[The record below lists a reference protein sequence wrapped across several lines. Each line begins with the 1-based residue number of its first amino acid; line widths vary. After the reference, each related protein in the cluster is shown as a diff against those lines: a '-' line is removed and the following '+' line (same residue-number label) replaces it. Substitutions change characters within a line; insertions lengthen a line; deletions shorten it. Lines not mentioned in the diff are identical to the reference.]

1 VFVNARAALQD
12 VLFEHTDLSHAS
24 APLGAAVNQALLLM
38 KASGDKADP
47 RLVQAASGRII
58 PFLID
63 LAQNKPASGGLDI
76 SNFDRDYWADKPANQ
91 TWIKDRFR
99 GSGGEHEWIPTSYVM
114 KVVARAREARDVE
127 GMEAAAAWVTFQN
140 ELRSPT
146 KILMYP
152 PKGRYERSV
161 PHPRDPI
168 SHVTKSGQALGV
180 LQGHVGAVYAPVR
193 EDTYSEDVIA
203 QTRGQQEWHN
213 DLRHIF
219 ASNTGTDLATMGNIV
234 EQLET
239 FVDTD
244 VWNGKKFTNPGFN
257 EYYTAVRSAA
267 DGNDVVT
274 FAALETLA
282 SSSHK
287 AIKSDFDRAHAAAAN
302 VL

>member
-1 VFVNARAALQD
+1 
-12 VLFEHTDLSHAS
+12 
-24 APLGAAVNQALLLM
+24 
-38 KASGDKADP
+38 
-47 RLVQAASGRII
+47 
-58 PFLID
+58 
-63 LAQNKPASGGLDI
+63 
-76 SNFDRDYWADKPANQ
+76 
-91 TWIKDRFR
+91 
-99 GSGGEHEWIPTSYVM
+99 
-114 KVVARAREARDVE
+114 
-127 GMEAAAAWVTFQN
+127 MEAAAAWVTFQN

-146 KILMYP
+146 RILMYP
-152 PKGRYERSV
+152 PKGRYQRSA

-168 SHVTKSGQALGV
+168 SHVARSGQAVGV

-193 EDTYSEDVIA
+193 EDTYSDDVIA

-219 ASNTGTDLATMGNIV
+219 DSNTGTDLATMGTIV

-244 VWNGKKFTNPGFN
+244 VWNGKQFTNPGFN

-282 SSSHK
+282 GSSHK
-287 AIKSDFDRAHAAAAN
+287 AIKNDFVRAHAAAAD